1 MFYTLTGALNATG
14 LDKMTILRA
23 IEGGTVAAAKDL
35 FGEWQ
40 IERAALHRV
49 FPPVA
54 ERDSE
59 RDAVP
64 DLPASPGE
72 SLPIDQIRITVPA
85 ASAWDHQIET
95 GGWDDDPRVRVMLA
109 TGALLAAFGLG
120 WIGGSGSYHFFAPH
134 KQLTSSSARNLGS
147 EHESI
152 CITRPETGRKATL
165 SAPSIR
171 NVVTPA
177 APRLVRGQESSR
189 GTAQPAASAMN
200 PASSV
205 AQQNT
210 ATHGATAVAV
220 QPKIVPRPRA
230 APTPDTRPT
239 TIPGWTVRE
248 VVGGTVV
255 LEGSDGI
262 MKVTRGDTV
271 PGLGR
276 VDSIVRWGNRWIVA
290 TSRGLITTQ

>member
-1 MFYTLTGALNATG
+1 MFYTFTGALNATG

-54 ERDSE
+54 ERGSE

-64 DLPASPGE
+64 DLPEDAHDDGAALRRQPDDVRQATQTSRGSDRESTSE

-95 GGWDDDPRVRVMLA
+95 GGRDDDPRVRVMLA

-134 KQLTSSSARNLGS
+134 KQLTSSSARNLGL

-152 CITRPETGRKATL
+152 CITRPETGRKAAL

-177 APRLVRGQESSR
+177 ASRRGRGHESSH
-189 GTAQPAASAMN
+189 GTAQPAAAAMN

-205 AQQNT
+205 AQ
-210 ATHGATAVAV
+210 
-220 QPKIVPRPRA
+220 R
-230 APTPDTRPT
+230 
-239 TIPGWTVRE
+239 VRE
-248 VVGGTVV
+248 F
-255 LEGSDGI
+255 L
-262 MKVTRGDTV
+262 
-271 PGLGR
+271 GLAG
-276 VDSIVRWGNRWIVA
+276 
-290 TSRGLITTQ
+290 

>member
-1 MFYTLTGALNATG
+1 MFYTFTGALNATG
-14 LDKMTILRA
+14 LDKMTILTA

-95 GGWDDDPRVRVMLA
+95 GGRDDDPRVRVMLA

-120 WIGGSGSYHFFAPH
+120 WIGGSGSYHFFGPH

-189 GTAQPAASAMN
+189 GTAQPAAAAMN

-210 ATHGATAVAV
+210 ASHA
-220 QPKIVPRPRA
+220 
-230 APTPDTRPT
+230 
-239 TIPGWTVRE
+239 IPGWTVRE

-262 MKVTRGDTV
+262 LKVTRGDTV